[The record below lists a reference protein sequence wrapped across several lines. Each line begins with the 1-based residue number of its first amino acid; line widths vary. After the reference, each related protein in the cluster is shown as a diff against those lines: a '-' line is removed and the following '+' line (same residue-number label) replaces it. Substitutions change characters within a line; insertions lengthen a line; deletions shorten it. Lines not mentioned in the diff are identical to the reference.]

1 MDISDPFL
9 LLIIVSYVLVCP
21 YTKVE
26 ESFNMQ
32 ATFDL
37 LHFGPGDLATFDH
50 LEFPGVVP
58 RTFIGSLVL
67 ASLSYPLHCL
77 VQLLRMD
84 PVVDQIATRC
94 VLSCIS
100 WMSFLHFKDG
110 VTRKFGRRT
119 AQLTLLLTCLQFH
132 TCFYMSRTLPNVFA
146 MILSLNAFAVWLKGG
161 PLLSLV
167 LLTATTVV
175 FRCDMLVFLAP
186 YVLQLLVCREVTFKQ
201 TAACGLLTGAM
212 SLLLT
217 VAIDSYF
224 WRQWVWPEG
233 VVLFFNTVQNKSSEW
248 GTMPFHWY
256 FSNALL
262 KIFNVSLLWVACGL
276 LGVSFPSKSL
286 AEDASTVTVWGRLNF
301 IGSDMFLRG
310 LDYRSLYYA
319 MPALHFITLYSLLP
333 HKELR
338 FILPA
343 VPLLTMTGAVG
354 LDRMLPMDC
363 SRLWYPFNL
372 LQTLHRRVGSGGKRR
387 DNNDNDS
394 HAYGAY
400 NHAIRLVYIQ
410 PCTTRCD
417 YGMSRLQLRVVEY
430 LLGDG
435 PRLQHTAVRVPSQL
449 SRRPGHGTITGP
461 APTRTPRRTRGPT
474 AVVSELPPDVRAH
487 RRIGSHDWDHEVHYS
502 ITIV

>member
-1 MDISDPFL
+1 MDITDPFL
-9 LLIIVSYVLVCP
+9 LLIIVSFVLVCP

-37 LHFGPGDLATFDH
+37 LHFGPGDLSKFDH

-67 ASLSYPLHCL
+67 ASLSYPLHFFI
-77 VQLLRMD
+77 QLQRID
-84 PVVDQIATRC
+84 PLVDQIAARC

-100 WMSFLHFKDG
+100 WISFLHFKEG
-110 VTRKFGRRT
+110 VARKFGRRA

-132 TCFYMSRTLPNVFA
+132 TCFYMSRTLPNTFA
-146 MILSLNAFAVWLKGG
+146 MILCLHAFAFWLKGC

-167 LLTATTVV
+167 LLTVATVV
-175 FRCDMLVFLAP
+175 FRCDVLVFLAP
-186 YVLQLLVCREVTFKQ
+186 FVLQLLVCREVTFKH
-201 TAACGLLTGAM
+201 TALCGLLTGSV

-256 FSNALL
+256 FSNVLL
-262 KIFNVSLLWVACGL
+262 KTLNVSLLWVACGL
-276 LGVSFPSKSL
+276 LGVSCPTKSL
-286 AEDASTVTVWGRLNF
+286 VGDASVVGRWRL
-301 IGSDMFLRG
+301 ILGDMFLRG
-310 LDYRSLYYA
+310 VDYRSLYYA
-319 MPALHFITLYSLLP
+319 MPVLSFVALYSLLP

-343 VPLLTMTGAVG
+343 LPLLTIIGAVG
-354 LDRMLPMDC
+354 LDRVLPMDC

-372 LQTLHRRVGSGGKRR
+372 LQTQHRRVGSPKTKR
-387 DNNDNDS
+387 DIES
-394 HAYGAY
+394 SLLALGAY
-400 NHAIRLVYIQ
+400 HHI
-410 PCTTRCD
+410 
-417 YGMSRLQLRVVEY
+417 
-430 LLGDG
+430 
-435 PRLQHTAVRVPSQL
+435 VR
-449 SRRPGHGTITGP
+449 
-461 APTRTPRRTRGPT
+461 
-474 AVVSELPPDVRAH
+474 
-487 RRIGSHDWDHEVHYS
+487 
-502 ITIV
+502 